1 MVHENQNFEQYVK
14 LCGGRYS
21 ATVFVAMKARQLAE
35 KYGNIISHA
44 EALTWILSGK
54 IPDCLFDYKSKIKQR
69 ELRPFLH
76 AKEYLDNVIDVQVR
90 ESVWNSLI
98 KSRNEGHLIYHYEDI
113 YDKDRQAR
121 VRILSKKLWYEM
133 KQEEYN

>member
-14 LCGGRYS
+14 LCGSRYS
-21 ATVFVAMKARQLAE
+21 ATVFVAMKARKLAE

-44 EALTWILSGK
+44 EALSWLLSGK
-54 IPDCLFDYKSKIKQR
+54 DPSCLSNYQDKIKQR
-69 ELRPFLH
+69 ELRPLLH
-76 AKEYLDNVIDVQVR
+76 AKEYLDSVMDIQVR
-90 ESVWNSLI
+90 ESVWNSLM

-121 VRILSKKLWYEM
+121 VRILAKKLWYEL
-133 KQEEYN
+133 KQEEYH